1 VFEKEKYNV
10 GSPLYMSPEALKKNI
25 YSVKNDIWSI
35 GIMIFELL
43 HGETPWECKTEKEL
57 MDKMVTVPVT
67 FRESLSL
74 SEGMKLFIKKSLEVN
89 EEQRMSLN
97 DLKEWNKNNS
107 YESLKEGGMNYLPEN
122 LQLQKKICSSK

>member
-74 SEGMKLFIKKSLEVN
+74 SEGMKLFIKKCLEVN

>member
-1 VFEKEKYNV
+1 
-10 GSPLYMSPEALKKNI
+10 MSPEALKKNI

-67 FRESLSL
+67 FRESLTL
-74 SEGMKLFIKKSLEVN
+74 SEGMKLFIKKCLEVN